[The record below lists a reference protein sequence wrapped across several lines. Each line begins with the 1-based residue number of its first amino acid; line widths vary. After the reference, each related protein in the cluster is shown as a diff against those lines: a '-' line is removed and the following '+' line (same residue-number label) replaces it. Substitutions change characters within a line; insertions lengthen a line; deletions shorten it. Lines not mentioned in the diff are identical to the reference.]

1 MTFIQS
7 DRIADMKMGKKID
20 LGAMSTDEMW
30 QLHTEIGQLL
40 SIRLISEKREL
51 EKRLARLRRD
61 NEMPHAKAAPA
72 EPSPSRERRRYPRV
86 LPKYQNPDEPSETW
100 SGRGKQPRWLTQ
112 ALKTG
117 HTIEE
122 FVIGNVGSGRNKAR
136 QHAKDM

>member
-1 MTFIQS
+1 
-7 DRIADMKMGKKID
+7 MGKKID

-40 SIRLISEKREL
+40 SVRLISEKREL

-61 NEMPHAKAAPA
+61 NEMPHAEAAPA